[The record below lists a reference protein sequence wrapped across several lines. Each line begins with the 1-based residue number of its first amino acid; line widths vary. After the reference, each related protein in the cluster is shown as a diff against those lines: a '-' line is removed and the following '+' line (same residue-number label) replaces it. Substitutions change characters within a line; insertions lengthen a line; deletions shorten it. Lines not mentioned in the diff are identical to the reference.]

1 MIAFQNF
8 KEATEIL
15 ESEEN
20 KPQIFTI
27 IVSKIINAIDKELN
41 EIILFYYQDENIY
54 HYITY
59 NEYKQSLEKAINYFI
74 AVEEFEMCA
83 EIKNLIDIINKR
95 NGIYLQS
102 EEI

>member
-15 ESEEN
+15 ESDD
-20 KPQIFTI
+20 KKSQIFTI
-27 IVSKIINAIDKELN
+27 IVSKIIDAIDKELN

-59 NEYKQSLEKAINYFI
+59 NEYKQSLNKALNYFI
-74 AVEEFEMCA
+74 SVEEFEICA
-83 EIKNLIDIINKR
+83 EIKNIIDKLNER
-95 NGIYLQS
+95 DGIYIQS
-102 EEI
+102 EKI